1 VYVWLLDGDGPENFV
16 GQVMT
21 ALGLLSESMLIAE
34 RPSTSFIEKP
44 DGSEALGSAVQLVIN
59 LSAIAVAERMSLPE
73 HPGRWAA

>member
-1 VYVWLLDGDGPENFV
+1 
-16 GQVMT
+16 MT
-21 ALGLLSESMLIAE
+21 ALGLLSESMLGAE
-34 RPSTSFIEKP
+34 RPLTSFIEKP